1 MKLMRAAGMASVA
14 KMVYDQA
21 RKPENQARIKRAV
34 AKARSSRRPAT
45 RSSRVSLSRRS
56 R

>member
-1 MKLMRAAGMASVA
+1 MGLFKKAGAVGLA

-34 AKARSSRRPAT
+34 DEVKSRRTPGG
-45 RSSRVSLSRRS
+45 REHRPPGKR
-56 R
+56 